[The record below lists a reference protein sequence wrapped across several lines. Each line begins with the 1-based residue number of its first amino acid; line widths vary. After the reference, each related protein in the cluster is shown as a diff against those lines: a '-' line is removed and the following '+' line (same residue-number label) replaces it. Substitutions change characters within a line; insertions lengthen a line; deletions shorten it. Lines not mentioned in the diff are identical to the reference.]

1 MLILEKLSNLKT
13 REANESITRNYIF
26 SIYGKPKIMVD
37 PRLWHRVI
45 IANQNWHGLSASK
58 ITCSNG
64 RYIVRKS
71 RASSTNKTFKLSDYR
86 NSYLD
91 SSCIY

>member
-13 REANESITRNYIF
+13 REANESITRNCIF

-64 RYIVRKS
+64 RYIVV
-71 RASSTNKTFKLSDYR
+71 
-86 NSYLD
+86 
-91 SSCIY
+91 

>member
-13 REANESITRNYIF
+13 REANESITRNCIF

-45 IANQNWHGLSASK
+45 IANQNWHALSASK

-64 RYIVRKS
+64 RYIVV
-71 RASSTNKTFKLSDYR
+71 
-86 NSYLD
+86 
-91 SSCIY
+91 